1 MRLGDI
7 LGQDRAVAVLQR
19 ALAADRLAHA
29 YLFDGP
35 EGVGKRS
42 TAIALG
48 LALLCPRAPRE
59 GCGHCEICN
68 RILASNHPDVLVF
81 DCAQLGDLAKASSE
95 KSAVKYAARNV
106 FPYALAAPHEAAAR
120 LLVLEN
126 ADELSPDVQNTLLK
140 TLEEPRANVHLV
152 LVTPARERLL
162 PTILSRTQRVRFT
175 PVPPAAL
182 RLISQR
188 QGLPEARAATAAAL
202 AGGSVSRLI
211 ALVTAEGD
219 VGPFAE
225 AAALRAAAGV
235 GEANAVFDAAVNYGD
250 KESKQALPAILSVL
264 ANLYRDA
271 VATTAGAPE
280 LVQLG
285 ERRAEIEALAQSG
298 SLPELLR
305 GLRAVLDA
313 DQAVIA
319 NVNAVSL
326 LERLLFDLGRAHRG
340 GSPAGRAA

>member
-1 MRLGDI
+1 MRLVDI
-7 LGQDRAVAVLQR
+7 AGQDRAIAVLQR

-42 TAIALG
+42 AANALG
-48 LALLCPRAPRE
+48 LALLCPEAPRA
-59 GCGHCEICN
+59 GCGRCPTCQ
-68 RILASNHPDVLVF
+68 RVLSANHPDVLVF

-140 TLEEPRANVHLV
+140 TLEEPRASVHLV

-162 PTILSRTQRVRFT
+162 PTILSRTQRIRFV
-175 PVPPAAL
+175 PVPAAAL
-182 RLISQR
+182 RLVAER
-188 QGLPEARAATAAAL
+188 QGLPAARAATAAAL
-202 AGGSVSRLI
+202 AGGSVARLI
-211 ALVTAEGD
+211 NLVTSEGD

-225 AAALRAAAGV
+225 AAALRAAAAR
-235 GEANAVFDAAVNYGD
+235 GEANAVFDAATSFGD
-250 KESKQALPAILSVL
+250 KEAKQALPAIITVL
-264 ANLYRDA
+264 ANMYRDA
-271 VATTAGAPE
+271 LATAAGAPE
-280 LVQLG
+280 LVQLA
-285 ERRAEIEALAQSG
+285 ERRAEIEALAAG
-298 SLPELLR
+298 SLPGLAR
-305 GLRAVLDA
+305 ALRAVVDA
-313 DQAVIA
+313 DQAVVA

-326 LERLLFDLGRAHRG
+326 LERLLFDLGHALGHGAG
-340 GSPAGRAA
+340 GARAA